1 MGSDFLRRGI
11 TETKGVRDRLQ
22 ISSSQY
28 LLISSLK
35 STKFSLH
42 LSLSLIQ
49 PLLNSSRCDPGR
61 RQQIN

>member
-11 TETKGVRDRLQ
+11 TEMKGVRDRLQ

-35 STKFSLH
+35 SMKFSLY
-42 LSLSLIQ
+42 LSLSF
-49 PLLNSSRCDPGR
+49 
-61 RQQIN
+61 